1 MSMLEHLYELR
12 DRIIKCAIAIAVGG
26 VVAWFL
32 YPQIFDILLDP
43 YCRLQGSSLEDC
55 LLLQTEPLEGFSV
68 RLKIAGYGGIAIAM
82 PVLLWQIWRFVTPGL
97 YAQIGR
103 AHVC

>member
-43 YCRLQGSSLEDC
+43 YCRLQGSSVDD
-55 LLLQTEPLEGFSV
+55 
-68 RLKIAGYGGIAIAM
+68 
-82 PVLLWQIWRFVTPGL
+82 
-97 YAQIGR
+97 
-103 AHVC
+103 